1 MANAVYPNFKE
12 HLLKG
17 DVDLDTATLSI
28 ALIDGADYTY
38 SATHDTYA
46 TDVPAGAKVAT
57 VALASVTTV
66 DGLIDAAD
74 ATFTAVT
81 GDPCEILILY
91 ISSGT
96 TYLVAYFD
104 TGITGIPVTPNGG
117 DIDITFNASGI
128 VQL

>member
-1 MANAVYPNFKE
+1 MANAVYPKFKE

-38 SATHDTYA
+38 SSTHETYA
-46 TDVPAGAKVAT
+46 TDVPTAAKVAT
-57 VALASVTTV
+57 VALSSVTTV
-66 DGLIDAAD
+66 NGLIDAAD
-74 ATFTAVT
+74 PAFTSVT
-81 GDPCEILILY
+81 GDPCEALILY
-91 ISSGT
+91 VSSGT

-104 TGITGIPVTPNGG
+104 TGVTGLPVTPNGG
-117 DIDITFNASGI
+117 NINVTFNASGI